1 MDRSR
6 RQEHLGILH
15 ERIAELERANKVKTE
30 FLSVVSHGLRT
41 PLNMIMGYTSM
52 VQDRVLGE
60 LNAEQEKCM
69 GKALRYCNELLT
81 MINSLWEATRI
92 EAGSVVVETQQV
104 DLKTFLDELK
114 AVYDIPLDKEPV
126 LIWDYPSDLPVLE
139 TDGGKLKQILQ
150 NLINNALKLT
160 SKGRIAISA
169 RLKEGNR
176 REATGERE
184 KKHTAHESVPH
195 AFVEFKVADT
205 GEGISQEALPVLF
218 EMFREVNGPE
228 MKVYGSI
235 GLALHI
241 VKTFTEILGGKVS
254 VESKPD
260 KGSIFTVTIP
270 CLVDK

>member
-1 MDRSR
+1 
-6 RQEHLGILH
+6 
-15 ERIAELERANKVKTE
+15 
-30 FLSVVSHGLRT
+30 
-41 PLNMIMGYTSM
+41 
-52 VQDRVLGE
+52 LGE
-60 LNAEQEKCM
+60 INPEQEKCM

-81 MINSLWEATRI
+81 MINSLLEATRI
-92 EAGSVVVETQQV
+92 EAGSVVVERQQV
-104 DLKTFLDELK
+104 DLKTFLDELRS
-114 AVYDIPLDKEPV
+114 VYDIPLDKEPV

-160 SKGRIAISA
+160 SKGHVAISA

-195 AFVEFKVADT
+195 ASLVTPPAFVEFKVADT

-270 CLVDK
+270 CLIDK